1 MASAFLTLIDAIEAA
16 LRVSP
21 AVAGGRI
28 AIGRDNATALDE
40 ASDINITLQVQ
51 DGQPFALTA
60 GPTEWTVDVGV
71 EIRARGRAGVN
82 ALDAVD
88 PIVELVYARVT
99 AMALPAGVTGLQAFR
114 GQLDVQE
121 AATPIAAW
129 QLLFTFNLRTA
140 PGSLAL
146 AP

>member
-1 MASAFLTLIDAIEAA
+1 MATAFLTLINAIEAA

-21 AVAGGRI
+21 AAAEGRI
-28 AIGRDNATALDE
+28 AVGRDNATALDE

-71 EIRARGRAGVN
+71 EVRARGRAGVN
-82 ALDAVD
+82 ALDAID
-88 PIVELVYARVT
+88 PIAELVYARVS
-99 AMALPAGVTGLQAFR
+99 AMTLPPGVTGLQAFR

-129 QLLFTFNLRTA
+129 QLQFTFNLRTA

-146 AP
+146 AA